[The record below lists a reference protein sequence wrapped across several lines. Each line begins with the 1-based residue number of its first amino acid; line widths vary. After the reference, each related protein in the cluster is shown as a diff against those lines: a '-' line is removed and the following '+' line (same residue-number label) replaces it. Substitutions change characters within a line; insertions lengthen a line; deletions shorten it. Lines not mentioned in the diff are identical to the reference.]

1 MGLYLL
7 SFNLTETII
16 YYSLSLANVLFCNKV
31 VKDWLQ

>member
-16 YYSLSLANVLFCNKV
+16 YYSLSLANVLFRNKV